1 MAIKYISIVLGTI
14 FEIYCINMFT
24 NIYLPRKEIEK
35 YKYYLI
41 FILISIFYISKSFLL
56 NGISMAIAS
65 LIAKFLFTQLYESK
79 QYVKMIISISHPNC
93 FLAVFLC
100 LFLEIIIWRSILL
113 RKHMQLVLYYQN
125 FLYS

>member
-41 FILISIFYISKSFLL
+41 FILISIFI
-56 NGISMAIAS
+56 
-65 LIAKFLFTQLYESK
+65 
-79 QYVKMIISISHPNC
+79 
-93 FLAVFLC
+93 
-100 LFLEIIIWRSILL
+100 
-113 RKHMQLVLYYQN
+113 YQN
-125 FLYS
+125 HFYLMAYQWQ

>member
-24 NIYLPRKEIEK
+24 NIYLPRKEIGK

-65 LIAKFLFTQLYESK
+65 LIAKFLFAE
-79 QYVKMIISISHPNC
+79 I
-93 FLAVFLC
+93 FL
-100 LFLEIIIWRSILL
+100 
-113 RKHMQLVLYYQN
+113 
-125 FLYS
+125 

>member
-41 FILISIFYISKSFLL
+41 FIFTLF
-56 NGISMAIAS
+56 N
-65 LIAKFLFTQLYESK
+65 KFSQ
-79 QYVKMIISISHPNC
+79 II
-93 FLAVFLC
+93 
-100 LFLEIIIWRSILL
+100 
-113 RKHMQLVLYYQN
+113 
-125 FLYS
+125 